1 MSFVPK
7 REYACRQEYIDF
19 NKILERVKN
28 RRGKRKEKHARELQ
42 IFFCDKVYEIMMRQ
56 KGYFKEL
63 LEEKKELQTRIRS
76 LENELNMLEV
86 KVCTLKQ
93 KLMQKGVSSR
103 SLEACQVNAS

>member
-7 REYACRQEYIDF
+7 KEYACRQEYIEF
-19 NKILERVKN
+19 NKILDRVIR
-28 RRGKRKEKHARELQ
+28 RRGKEREKHKKTLQ